1 MCVCVCWGVGVQK
14 VCRIELYTS
23 SSYWFL
29 TPSQI
34 SRSYKGETFC
44 ISINP
49 FFFIG
54 RRGGGGFPE
63 ISCLIHHYLRC
74 HAYILSP

>member
-1 MCVCVCWGVGVQK
+1 MCVCVQK

-44 ISINP
+44 ISINLLL
-49 FFFIG
+49 FI
-54 RRGGGGFPE
+54 GGGGGDFQ
-63 ISCLIHHYLRC
+63 
-74 HAYILSP
+74 